1 MTWSN
6 GGNCNI
12 HATVGPITWKPHYR
26 LVEYQSWF
34 NVLSI
39 TGGECKR
46 WAMCL
51 SKDLNEIF
59 RRYQSRCVCPP
70 PPVCF
75 GQKRLTTAPHRK
87 IFIMYRYEAPLWK
100 RQLSVV
106 YFVSF
111 PQVYFIFWV
120 QFLFRPKSNHS
131 QLYRLYFRDCLLKPH
146 AMWEETTGNTSHWY
160 WANEPTGRHLF
171 HDILKQGRWHCEL

>member
-26 LVEYQSWF
+26 SVEYQSWF

-51 SKDLNEIF
+51 SKDLNETF
-59 RRYQSRCVCPP
+59 RRHHSRCAC
-70 PPVCF
+70 
-75 GQKRLTTAPHRK
+75 APHLLRTK
-87 IFIMYRYEAPLWK
+87 ASQNLAFIWEEIVCIGITDLHASWQNANLASRLKVVLWA
-100 RQLSVV
+100 
-106 YFVSF
+106 FVTYISKLG
-111 PQVYFIFWV
+111 V
-120 QFLFRPKSNHS
+120 LFFSRPKIEPF
-131 QLYRLYFRDCLLKPH
+131 LALLFLVFGCV
-146 AMWEETTGNTSHWY
+146 AENACNMRGN
-160 WANEPTGRHLF
+160 NREPLS
-171 HDILKQGRWHCEL
+171 